1 MIEDFSILE
10 NRFQELIKQRLSLEI
25 ERHPP
30 LFPWETDIMEYPTEI
45 YEEVAPSKIPS
56 WLSELVL
63 PVKFPIK
70 ILSELV
76 QACSQMIDSLDPQP
90 MQMVKVV
97 SQLFPQDLNFLH
109 QQAGIIAI
117 AGCDRSATTTAT
129 DQELWHDLEDYE
141 NCSCEQQ
148 MTLSLLAAQQ
158 ILNALIL
165 NISPQQPFVRKEWQ
179 IPEGKIFVKADYLI
193 AHQQIRV
200 EIKAPDQGEISWH
213 NQNKMIKVN
222 CDTSESVTFYFTQV
236 QENQVYTVNV
246 NLVDPNATFF
256 SFGLKIKAS

>member
-30 LFPWETDIMEYPTEI
+30 LFPWETEVMEYPAEI
-45 YEEVAPSKIPS
+45 YEEVTPSKIPA

-63 PVKFPIK
+63 PVKFPVH

-90 MQMVKVV
+90 MQMVKAV

-117 AGCDRSATTTAT
+117 AGIDRSATTVAP
-129 DQELWHDLEDYE
+129 DQELWYDVEDYE
-141 NCSCEQQ
+141 NCSFEQQ

-165 NISPQQPFVRKEWQ
+165 NLSVEQPFLTKEWETQ
-179 IPEGKIFVKADYLI
+179 RGIIFVKADYLI
-193 AHQQIRV
+193 PHQQIRV

-213 NQNKMIKVN
+213 NQQKMIKVN
-222 CDTSESVTFYFTQV
+222 CHESESITFYFTQV
-236 QENQVYTVNV
+236 QEDQVYTVNV
-246 NLVDPNATFF
+246 NLFDSSTNFLT
-256 SFGLKIKAS
+256 FGLKIKAS